1 MQKTNKQTNR
11 FELDNNMYMER
22 NLNHPLRVL
31 PNIVDTKAKNVLSM
45 NYRTNKINLLRLTLD
60 HYPLVF
66 ELIK

>member
-1 MQKTNKQTNR
+1 
-11 FELDNNMYMER
+11 MYMER